1 MVATCGML
9 RVTPFARRVLLCAS
23 AAAVADACGASVLL
37 WTLRPCRVLLA
48 QSGPAAPDLCGRGRD
63 GTLHHVCNATRT
75 CMCVCDVYVR
85 DRGEWLREG
94 PGDAGAV
101 GRLNID

>member
-1 MVATCGML
+1 MVATCGVP

-37 WTLRPCRVLLA
+37 WTLWLCRVPCALGL
-48 QSGPAAPDLCGRGRD
+48 AAPDLCGRGRD

-75 CMCVCDVYVR
+75 CMCVYDVYVR
-85 DRGEWLREG
+85 DRRGWLREG
-94 PGDAGAV
+94 PGDARAV
-101 GRLNID
+101 GRL